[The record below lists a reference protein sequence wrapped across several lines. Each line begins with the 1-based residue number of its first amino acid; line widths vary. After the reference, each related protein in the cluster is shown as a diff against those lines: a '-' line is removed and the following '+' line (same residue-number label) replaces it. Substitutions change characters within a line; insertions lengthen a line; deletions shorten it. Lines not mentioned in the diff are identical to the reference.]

1 MDAFGSA
8 LPDDH
13 AAHPPDIC
21 VICEERS
28 LIRTLLS
35 SWMEQSFPFRLIHV
49 NHAEEIEEEHYQ
61 ARLLVL
67 SARSTLFDG
76 ELAPKKAHFVP
87 IVFDDG
93 FTSHNARWW
102 KVRGA
107 KGLLD
112 LRDSAECWAHC
123 ISVVLAGGE
132 AATPAAS
139 SALEEA
145 NEKHG
150 LQLLSKREMQV
161 AQHLVRGLS
170 AEQVAKKLGTTVGTI
185 KNQRKAVYGKLKILR
200 ATQLPWAM
208 GNGVG
213 RSGVRL

>member
-1 MDAFGSA
+1 MALLESS
-8 LPDDH
+8 LPD
-13 AAHPPDIC
+13 ATGAHPPVLC
-21 VICEERS
+21 VICENRI
-28 LIRTLLS
+28 LIRTLVS
-35 SWMEQSFPFRLIHV
+35 RWVEEVFPSRFLHISHMG
-49 NHAEEIEEEHYQ
+49 ELEKEHYQ
-61 ARLLVL
+61 ARLLLL
-67 SARSTLFDG
+67 SARSTIFDG
-76 ELAPKKAHFVP
+76 DLAPKKAASIP

-93 FTSHNARWW
+93 FSSQNARWW
-102 KVRGA
+102 KARGA

-123 ISVVLAGGE
+123 LSAVLAGCE
-132 AATPAAS
+132 AATPAAK
-139 SALEEA
+139 SALEES

-185 KNQRKAVYGKLKILR
+185 KNQRKAVYGKLKIQR

-208 GNGVG
+208 GNGVSVS
-213 RSGVRL
+213 R